1 MAGGPN
7 EEATLRWL
15 RVVLLVLTTAGGG
28 FGVSQ
33 GVDLFNAKAWQE
45 ANVEKLMEAERMQ
58 DRLLQCR
65 AKVDAYAKQ
74 NEMLIGLVN
83 RMQAARSGEDADH
96 GREPGPLPAL
106 PRLE

>member
-7 EEATLRWL
+7 DEATLRWV

-65 AKVDAYAKQ
+65 AKVDAYEKQ

-83 RMQAARSGEDADH
+83 RMQAAKVDAESDH